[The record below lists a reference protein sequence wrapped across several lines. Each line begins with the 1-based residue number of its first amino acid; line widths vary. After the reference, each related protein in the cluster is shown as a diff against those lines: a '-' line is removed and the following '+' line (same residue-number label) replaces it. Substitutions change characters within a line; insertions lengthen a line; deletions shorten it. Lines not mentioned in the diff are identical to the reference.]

1 MAADMEAGPILR
13 VDVGDRA
20 AWKGPGNEAHPLR
33 AAPDLQLSCVPTLRW
48 ASRGGF
54 GAALGPELEGCAD
67 EAAVRGLFRPFLQA
81 RGGD

>member
-1 MAADMEAGPILR
+1 MEAGPILR